1 MNTIIKFNKA
11 TGPTAL
17 EYSDEEIPSPRE
29 NEVVVEV
36 KATGLNRSE
45 HMYMSG
51 VYVIEP
57 EFPSKI
63 GTEAAGII
71 YSVGENIIDFKAGD
85 EVCITPNILPNEYG
99 VLGKFIVAPIE
110 AIIHKPKELNFKE
123 AASVWMAFSTA
134 YCALILNGGLKRN
147 ANQTVVITAASSAIG
162 AAMVQMAKR
171 FGATVIVTSRNNT
184 KDNFLKENGADYII
198 HTANENL
205 TEKILEYTNHKGFDI
220 AVDLVL
226 GDFTEKLAN
235 AASPEATIVAGG
247 LLSMEIPQIPF
258 FPLVMKNLKLTSF
271 HVVFHL
277 FRKPEVF
284 NQAKVEILNGLQHK
298 EYWPVIDKVFN
309 LEQATQAYQ
318 YLEKGNQKGKVVIEI
333 N

>member
-17 EYSDEEIPSPRE
+17 EYSNEEISNPSE

-51 VYVIEP
+51 VYIIEP

-71 YSVGENIIDFKAGD
+71 YSVGENVIDFKAGD

-171 FGATVIVTSRNNT
+171 YGATVIATSRKDT
-184 KDNFLKENGADYII
+184 KDDFLKENGADFII
-198 HTANENL
+198 PTDTESL
-205 TEKILEYTNHKGFDI
+205 TEKILEYTNEEGFNVAI
-220 AVDLVL
+220 DLVL
-226 GDFTEKLAN
+226 GDFTEELAN

-277 FRKPEVF
+277 FRKPKIFEE
-284 NQAKVEILNGLQHK
+284 AKKEILDGLK
-298 EYWPVIDKVFN
+298 NKKYWPVLDKIFT
-309 LEQATQAYQ
+309 LEQTIQAYQ
-318 YLEKGNQKGKVVIEI
+318 YLESGVQKGKVII
-333 N
+333 KID